1 MSTSSQSKKKVVIV
15 GAGFSG
21 AIVAYMLQRLP
32 SIEVILIEKSS
43 GGSLPETATGLNLNP
58 NGLAALEALD
68 RELCNALRAKG
79 LPRGVMSAT
88 HISGKSLFRETIYD
102 GNSSCLADSYGLR
115 VRWRDAYSVIRSK
128 AEVMYDSEVVSVSF
142 DSGNVPS
149 LTYRNTQDGSCK
161 TIEDIDLIVAADG
174 RYSKIREQLSRPQV
188 SFIGVSNFRV
198 LMPDTSGGLFDDMEL
213 IYCDPSAAGR
223 QGENERD
230 FSWSLNG
237 LSRVGIMRM
246 PFTDSG
252 RPELY
257 MYGNFAI
264 RDEIPDHA
272 KTPEG
277 LISLF
282 TPTSGV
288 LSRKGAY
295 LHKCFR
301 EHASRMHWAR
311 MQYIDPVYRDGTN
324 RVLFLGDAA
333 HATVPTLGQGA
344 TSAIEDACVA
354 AYEISAA
361 LESSDEAA
369 LPSAVARID
378 SRCRPRAEQIT
389 SISVEASR
397 HLMVSG
403 WFRTHALRREIAKW
417 TDHGS
422 QYRAEYRRLMREYP
436 LSADAGALRATGSL
450 G

>member
-1 MSTSSQSKKKVVIV
+1 MSKTTNKKKIVIV

-21 AIVAYMLQRLP
+21 AVVAYALQGL
-32 SIEVILIEKSS
+32 SNVEVILMEKSS
-43 GGSLPETATGLNLNP
+43 GGALPETATGLNLNP

-68 RELCNALRAKG
+68 GKLCSALRAKG

-88 HISGKSLFRETIYD
+88 HITGKVLFRETIYD
-102 GNSSCLADSYGLR
+102 GTSRCLADAYGLR

-128 AEVMYDSEVVSVSF
+128 AKVMYDSEVLNISF
-142 DSGNVPS
+142 NSADIPS
-149 LTYRNTQDGSCK
+149 ITYRDTQDGSCH
-161 TIEDIDLIVAADG
+161 TIEEIDLVVAADG
-174 RYSKIREQLSRPQV
+174 RYSKVREQISRPQV

-213 IYCDPSAAGR
+213 IYCDPSGSSRRDPAD
-223 QGENERD
+223 RD

-264 RDEIPDHA
+264 RDEIPEYA
-272 KTPEG
+272 KTSEG
-277 LISLF
+277 LLSLF
-282 TPTSGV
+282 TPSSGA

-295 LHKCFR
+295 IHKCLK

-311 MQYIDPVYRDGTN
+311 MQHIDPVYCDKTH

-354 AYEISAA
+354 AYEIRAA
-361 LESSDEAA
+361 LESSDPAC
-369 LPSAVARID
+369 LPSAVERID

-389 SISVEASR
+389 AISVEASR

-403 WFRTHALRREIAKW
+403 WFRMHALRREIGKW
-417 TDHGS
+417 MDHGS
-422 QYRAEYRRLMREYP
+422 QYRADYRRLMREYP
-436 LSADAGALRATGSL
+436 GSKDAWALPATGSL